1 MFKNIIFLIFIF
13 YSISFSQSTLSP
25 IDVLNESSKYN
36 YKLVSNVVGVV
47 QDFKQITSSI
57 SQFLLKGSDDNY
69 LMVRVINVPWLPNG
83 KKVNVS
89 GTFYNDFGYD
99 GDEQL
104 LNIIIVDSRNYGHS
118 LTFK

>member
-1 MFKNIIFLIFIF
+1 MFKNIFFVVILY
-13 YSISFSQSTLSP
+13 YSLSFSQSSLTP
-25 IDVLNESSKYN
+25 ADVLNGVSKYN
-36 YKLVSNVVGVV
+36 YKLVTNVVGVV

-89 GTFYNDFGYD
+89 GTFYSDFGYD

>member
-1 MFKNIIFLIFIF
+1 MFKHTIFLVIL
-13 YSISFSQSTLSP
+13 YCSISFSQSSLSP
-25 IDVLNESSKYN
+25 TDVLNGSSKYN
-36 YKLVSNVVGVV
+36 YKLVTNVVGEV
-47 QDFKQITSSI
+47 QEFKQITSSI
-57 SQFLLKGSDDNY
+57 SQFILKGLDDNY

-89 GTFYNDFGYD
+89 GTFYSDFGYD

-118 LTFK
+118 VTFK